1 MTDPVPTRVRSRAI
15 ETIGAFLRAHALGG
29 GSTGV
34 VVGLSGGVDSALVA
48 RLARDA
54 LGTEQVLGVLL
65 PDANVP
71 SSLVAETERFA
82 SDLGIAHRTVPIDPL
97 EEAFRTALPEVV
109 DRVTLGN
116 TAARVRMAL
125 CYALARETRRLVAGT
140 GNKSEL
146 LLGYFTKYGDG
157 GVDLL
162 PIGDLYKTDVWA
174 LAEELG
180 LPREIRERPPS
191 AGFWPGQTDEAE
203 LGVAYH
209 DVDRVLRRVEL
220 LEREE
225 EIARETGL
233 DPGTVR
239 AIVDRV
245 ERNRHKR
252 RMPPVAKLGLRT
264 VGLDWRE

>member
-1 MTDPVPTRVRSRAI
+1 MSETDRPHLPPHAV
-15 ETIGAFLRAHALGG
+15 ETIHAFLRAHALAG

-34 VVGLSGGVDSALVA
+34 VVGLSGGIDSALVA

-54 LGTEQVLGVLL
+54 LGPAHVLGVLL
-65 PDANVP
+65 PDAHVP
-71 SSLVAETERFA
+71 PELLEETVGFA
-82 SDLGIAHRTVPIDPL
+82 RGLGIAHRTIPIDAL
-97 EEAFRTALPEVV
+97 EAAFRAALPDVN

-116 TAARVRMAL
+116 TAARIRMTVL
-125 CYALARETRRLVAGT
+125 YAVAREARRLVAGT

-174 LAEELG
+174 LAETLGLPKAVRERTPTAGFWVGQTDEGELG
-180 LPREIRERPPS
+180 LPYR
-191 AGFWPGQTDEAE
+191 
-203 LGVAYH
+203 
-209 DVDRVLRRVEL
+209 DVDRILRRLEL

-225 EIARETGL
+225 EIVRETGL
-233 DPGTVR
+233 PAATVR
-239 AIVDRV
+239 GLLARVDLH
-245 ERNRHKR
+245 RHKR
-252 RMPPVAKLGLRT
+252 RLPPVAKVGLRT